1 MPGLL
6 TVLVLLGI
14 WVVAPCLLALA
25 WLAWRH
31 HSHGGLPEYQWT
43 LAALAHEKQ
52 LRNRRKSAFKRLKAA
67 AANLAAKV
75 GPIWADAAKGAWNQV
90 PVDELGKETNVGP
103 GTVDMLKSARI
114 RTAHD
119 VETHYQLQ
127 SIPGIGPARA
137 GYLRDALAQCRAK
150 TLTGLLSASSGPGFE
165 ARRQEEGFK
174 VQFETET
181 EGVAEELLAINREW
195 MELLPSF
202 ALARW
207 YWWKVLFSVGQA
219 PSLPQ
224 GLRPFVAP
232 NRSVKPSPVP
242 TAPTPS
248 QVPAPRQTPAPPA
261 PKPSLPQPSEFR
273 IALPKPQAPTQPQA
287 PSPPPGPREVFDI
300 TARLAVAAGYA
311 DGRFVD
317 REREELVSQLRSLF
331 GSYPD
336 LAPSILP
343 FVETAGKVSLN
354 DLWIDLDRLSMDQK
368 RVAYRLCCRVVDAA
382 GTRNAREAQFLE
394 ELQRGLGLSASS
406 GPPLTP
412 VVSGAPETMHVEKAR
427 AILEIDPV
435 STLGIDLVRRQFRLQ
450 RDRLGAVRPVTL
462 GAEIESMLKSR
473 GELLSKAAAC
483 LADSLGEPLDPPEKP
498 QVPQGDPRHNPDLD
512 AALGL

>member
-1 MPGLL
+1 MLVFLAILL
-6 TVLVLLGI
+6 
-14 WVVAPCLLALA
+14 VAVGFFV
-25 WLAWRH
+25 WRYF
-31 HSHGGLPEYQWT
+31 SRIRRPEAQWA
-43 LAALAHEKQ
+43 LAALAHERQ
-52 LRNRRKSAFKRLKAA
+52 LQTRQKAA
-67 AANLAAKV
+67 FGRLQAASATLAAKV
-75 GPIWADAAKGAWNQV
+75 GQVWTEAASRAWSQI
-90 PVDELGKETNVGP
+90 PVDELGKEANIGP
-103 GTVDMLKSARI
+103 GTVDMLKSARV

-119 VETHYQLQ
+119 VGSHYQLQ

-150 TLTGLLSASSGPGFE
+150 TMTGLLAASSGPGLE

-181 EGVAEELLAINREW
+181 EGAAEELRAINHEW
-195 MELLPSF
+195 MEMLPSF

-207 YWWKVLFSVGQA
+207 YWWKVLLSVSQP

-224 GLRPFVAP
+224 GLQPFTVP
-232 NRSVKPSPVP
+232 NRSVKPSS
-242 TAPTPS
+242 APATPAPA
-248 QVPAPRQTPAPPA
+248 QDPAPRHIPPPPA
-261 PKPSLPQPSEFR
+261 PKPSVPQPSEFR
-273 IALPKPQAPTQPQA
+273 IALPKPQAPIHPQA
-287 PSPPPGPREVFDI
+287 PPTPPGPREVFEI

-317 REREELVSQLRSLF
+317 SERDELVAQLRSLF

-336 LAPSILP
+336 LAPLVAP
-343 FVETAGKVSLN
+343 FVETAGKISLN

-394 ELQRGLGLSASS
+394 ELQRGLGLSTSS
-406 GPPLTP
+406 GGPSSP
-412 VVSGAPETMHVEKAR
+412 VVSGALETMDVEKAR

-435 STLGIDLVRRQFRLQ
+435 ATLGIDLVRRQFRLQ
-450 RDRLGAVRPVTL
+450 RDRLGAVRPGTL
-462 GAEIESMLKSR
+462 GTEIESMLKSR

-498 QVPQGDPRHNPDLD
+498 QASQGDPRHNPELD